1 MVTGN
6 TRVPGARGA
15 RARTAS
21 KDRVFAAMQRT
32 RAQPRGGPVV
42 GSMQRTST
50 RLRPWRRGYHVRR
63 KLEQLYDVGEEL
75 GHGGYSL
82 VRLSTH
88 KVSGEPL
95 QGPCASMQPSRL
107 APSGAGRQSSLKYTA
122 PLSVSPTQPRGRAQ
136 ACRHT
141 VRNQDGGAGGEVV
154 AAAAG
159 TAARSSGDGQP
170 APQLREYF
178 ITNDT
183 LHIVMVLPACHMT
196 AELCA

>member
-21 KDRVFAAMQRT
+21 KDRIFAAMQRT

-107 APSGAGRQSSLKYTA
+107 APSGAGRQPSLKYTA
-122 PLSVSPTQPRGRAQ
+122 SPTL
-136 ACRHT
+136 CFSHS
-141 VRNQDGGAGGEVV
+141 
-154 AAAAG
+154 
-159 TAARSSGDGQP
+159 TAWPRSSMQAYSTQSRRWSWWRSRRRCSRHRCTKFWRWTACAT
-170 APQLREYF
+170 APGV
-178 ITNDT
+178 
-183 LHIVMVLPACHMT
+183 LHH
-196 AELCA
+196 